1 LNTDKIRL
9 GVKDSVAT
17 VTLSRPD
24 VRNAFDEE
32 MIAAL
37 AATFGHVDSDPKVRV
52 VVLAAEGKA
61 FCAGADLAWMRRMA
75 GFTLEEN
82 QRDALGLATML
93 ETLYRCK
100 KPVIAR
106 VQGDC
111 YAGGMGLVAACDFAV
126 AISSAQFCLSEVRL
140 GLIPATI
147 APYVISRMGP
157 AAARRYM
164 LTAERFPAEDALR
177 FGLVQ
182 RVVEADQLDGAVSEW
197 VKLLLANSPA
207 AMAEAKRLLHDV
219 SQAPLSA
226 ELIQDTAERIAM
238 VRASV
243 EGREGVSA
251 FLDKRPPS
259 WVRSG

>member
-1 LNTDKIRL
+1 LNADRIRL
-9 GVKDSVAT
+9 DVKDAVAT
-17 VTLSRPD
+17 VTLSRPE

-37 AATFGHVDSDPKVRV
+37 SAAFSRVDSDPEVRV
-52 VVLAAEGKA
+52 VVLAAVGKA

-75 GFTLEEN
+75 GFTPEQN
-82 QRDALGLATML
+82 QRDALSLATML
-93 ETLYRCK
+93 ETIYRCK
-100 KPVIAR
+100 RPVIAR

-126 AISSAQFCLSEVRL
+126 AISSAEFCLSEVRL

-147 APYVISRMGP
+147 APYVVARMGP
-157 AAARRYM
+157 SAARRYM
-164 LTAERFPAEDALR
+164 LTAERFSAPDALR

-182 RVVEADQLDGAVSEW
+182 RVVEPDQLDSAVAEW

-207 AMAEAKRLLHDV
+207 AIAEAKRLLHDV
-219 SQAPLSA
+219 THAPLSA
-226 ELIQDTAERIAM
+226 ELVQDTAERIAM

-251 FLDKRPPS
+251 FLEKRPPS
-259 WVRSG
+259 WLGPA